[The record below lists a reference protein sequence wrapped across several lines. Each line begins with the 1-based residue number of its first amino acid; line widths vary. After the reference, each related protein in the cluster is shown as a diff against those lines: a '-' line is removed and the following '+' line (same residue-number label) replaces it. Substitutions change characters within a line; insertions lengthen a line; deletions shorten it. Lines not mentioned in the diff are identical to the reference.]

1 MRRTQIVFLDLKF
14 DAWRSTG
21 AFIASVSQASIT
33 CVDVSDA
40 QHPRVLSTVQNS
52 SWLYYSTHLSYD
64 AGKSALFVCSAGSG
78 SEATPRGVVPPGH
91 SITSVSVAEDGA

>member
-14 DAWRSTG
+14 DAWRSG

-78 SEATPRGVVPPGH
+78 SEATPHGGVVPPGH